1 MACMSDQNRPQEC
14 KHVHEPVRTMILAC
28 ATVIEDVLPCIL
40 VDYVFPESPL
50 LASIVIYSIIE
61 DARL

>member
-1 MACMSDQNRPQEC
+1 
-14 KHVHEPVRTMILAC
+14 MILAC